1 MIATSLHAV
10 VSSTEFRD
18 GLEAGIPCA
27 IVGGLVGMACVFRFR
42 RPAPIGGLLIA
53 IAFVVGTRHSMELPH
68 NVTNGLLL
76 LALAGFV
83 TELLTFLW
91 RPLLV
96 AGIGLAIPGA
106 LVLTSQTGS
115 GSASWIRTLVVVT
128 VTVGGT
134 LVADFDHRYHATGW
148 PVVLYAVSVLGLYST
163 VPDTERAL
171 VLLGACLPL
180 MLLGW
185 PLPVAS
191 LGITGSYAAVG
202 VFAWVAAFEG
212 AGRRSA
218 VIGGVTCLALF
229 LIEPVFRLLKLEAP
243 TMFDKLPKTA
253 LSVIPV
259 AAAHAVLVA
268 AASRIAGLRPTV
280 RQAGELAVVDLVIGL
295 VILMLIDGETT
306 RVRPGRGRA
315 TF

>member
-1 MIATSLHAV
+1 MIATSLHAIV
-10 VSSTEFRD
+10 TRTEFRH

-42 RPAPIGGLLIA
+42 RPAPIGGLLVT
-53 IAFVVGTRHSMELPH
+53 IAFVVGMRHTTPLPH
-68 NVTNGLLL
+68 NVTTGLVYLVI
-76 LALAGFV
+76 AGFV

-91 RPLLV
+91 RPLIL
-96 AGIGLAIPGA
+96 AGVGLALPGA

-115 GSASWIRTLVVVT
+115 AAASWIRTLVVVT

-148 PVVLYAVSVLGLYST
+148 SVVLYAVSVLGLYST

-171 VLLGACLPL
+171 VLLGACLPI

-185 PLPVAS
+185 PVPVAS
-191 LGITGSYAAVG
+191 FGVTGSYAAVG
-202 VFAWVAAFEG
+202 AFAWVAAVEG
-212 AGRRSA
+212 VGRRSA

-229 LIEPVFRLLKLEAP
+229 LVEPVYRLLKLEGP
-243 TMFDKLPKTA
+243 TMFDKLPKTP

-259 AAAHAVLVA
+259 AVAHAVLVA
-268 AASRIAGLRPTV
+268 AASRMAGIRPTV
-280 RQAGELAVVDLVIGL
+280 KQAGELAVVDLVIGL
-295 VILMLIDGETT
+295 VILMLVDGETN
-306 RVRPGRGRA
+306 RIRPGHGRVER
-315 TF
+315 

>member
-10 VSSTEFRD
+10 VSSTEFRH

-42 RPAPIGGLLIA
+42 RPAPVGGLLIT
-53 IAFVVGTRHSMELPH
+53 IAFVFGARHSTALPH
-68 NVTNGLLL
+68 NVTNGLVLL
-76 LALAGFV
+76 VLAGFV
-83 TELLTFLW
+83 TELLTVLW
-91 RPLLV
+91 RPLVL
-96 AGIGLAIPGA
+96 AGAGLAIPGA

-115 GSASWIRTLVVVT
+115 AAASWIRTLVVVT
-128 VTVGGT
+128 VAVGGT
-134 LVADFDHRYHATGW
+134 LVADFDHHYHATGW
-148 PVVLYAVSVLGLYST
+148 SVVLYAVSVLGLYST

-185 PLPVAS
+185 PVPVGS
-191 LGITGSYAAVG
+191 FGTTGSYAAVG

-212 AGRRSA
+212 VGRRSS
-218 VIGGVTCLALF
+218 VIGGVTCLGLF
-229 LIEPVFRLLKLEAP
+229 LIEPVFRLLKLQAP
-243 TMFDKLPKTA
+243 TMFDKLPKTP
-253 LSVIPV
+253 LSVVPV

-268 AASRIAGLRPTV
+268 AASRMAGLRPTV
-280 RQAGELAVVDLVIGL
+280 RQAGELAVLDLVIGL
-295 VILMLIDGETT
+295 AILMLIDGEVS
-306 RVRPGRGRA
+306 RIRAGRGRA